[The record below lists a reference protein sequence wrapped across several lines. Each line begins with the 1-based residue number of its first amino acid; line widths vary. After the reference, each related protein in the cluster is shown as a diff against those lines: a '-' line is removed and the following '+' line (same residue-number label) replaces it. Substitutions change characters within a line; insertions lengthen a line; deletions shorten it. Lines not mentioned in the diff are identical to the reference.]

1 MFEMVTK
8 ENRKNKNTPILPQRA
23 TTHSAGYDFF
33 CPTQL
38 VIPPHSTKLIW
49 TDIKIELNPNEFLL
63 MVPRSSMAIKKS
75 IQLTN
80 SPGIIDADYYNNPS
94 TEGNIAIS
102 LHNFGTDTQILE
114 SNERIAQGIILNYKA
129 FEELYI
135 MRKGGIGSTS

>member
-63 MVPRSSMAIKKS
+63 MFLAHQWQSKN
-75 IQLTN
+75 QYN
-80 SPGIIDADYYNNPS
+80 SQTRQA
-94 TEGNIAIS
+94 
-102 LHNFGTDTQILE
+102 
-114 SNERIAQGIILNYKA
+114 
-129 FEELYI
+129 
-135 MRKGGIGSTS
+135 